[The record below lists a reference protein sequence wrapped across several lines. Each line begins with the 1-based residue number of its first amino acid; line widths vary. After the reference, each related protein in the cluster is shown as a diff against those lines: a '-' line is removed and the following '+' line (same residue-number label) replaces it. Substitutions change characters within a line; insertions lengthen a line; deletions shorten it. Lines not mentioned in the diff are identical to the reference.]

1 MQPQGWG
8 PKQVGIGIALAI
20 SVFIFS
26 SGVLY
31 FITLAVGSDYRLSD
45 VGDVFVKAG
54 AVAKYADQRLVAAS
68 TNQPLPNPPE
78 ILADLTTVKLGFGTT
93 LVYEALLIA
102 IVGGTAKLTF
112 RGLVN
117 AFGLNRYNVTRL
129 WRPALAAIA
138 GYTIVILYSVG
149 ASASGIDWLKP
160 QSTIPNEI
168 VRDNLTLVI
177 AGVLACIAAPLSE
190 EIFFRGFVFTGLLK
204 WGFLPA
210 AAISALAF
218 SLAHFDPGSVI
229 PFFAI
234 GLLMAWL
241 YWSRGSLWDS
251 IAFHCFFNSVSFLAL
266 ILSMKG

>member
-1 MQPQGWG
+1 VLIG
-8 PKQVGIGIALAI
+8 VGLAI

-31 FITLAVGSDYRLSD
+31 FLTVAIGSDYRLRD
-45 VGDVFVKAG
+45 VGDVFVKADT
-54 AVAKYADQRLVAAS
+54 VAKYADERLAAAA
-68 TNQPLPNPPE
+68 TNQPLPEPPQ

-93 LVYEALLIA
+93 LVYEAALVA
-102 IVGGTAKLTF
+102 IVGGTTQQTL
-112 RGLVN
+112 RGLVH
-117 AFGLNRYNVTRL
+117 ALGLDSYSASRL
-129 WRPALAAIA
+129 WRPAVAAVA
-138 GYTIVILYSVG
+138 GYTLVILYSL
-149 ASASGIDWLKP
+149 AANASGIDLLKP

-177 AGVLACIAAPLSE
+177 AGVLACVAAPISE

-204 WGFLPA
+204 WGVLPA
-210 AAISALAF
+210 AALSALAF

-229 PFFAI
+229 PFFGI

-251 IAFHCFFNSVSFLAL
+251 IAFHFLFNSVSFLAL
-266 ILSMKG
+266 ILATKG